1 MLCGIIFTSQA
12 MPAFLLRMCLR
23 RSTPLASQASTAH
36 DNINI
41 AIDGPAGA
49 GKSTIARMVARRLA
63 YVYVDTGAMYRA
75 ATWYFLQRDI
85 DSDNVEQIMHIL
97 PDLDIELLPGEQGQQ
112 VRVNGGDV
120 TEDIRSLAVNAQ
132 VSRYAQIEGLRSRL
146 VSLQRQMALRKGVVM
161 DGRDIGTTVLPDA
174 ELKIFMTASVQ
185 ERARRRYKEMKEQDE
200 ISFEELVRSI
210 AERDRLD
217 QEREVSPLRQAE
229 DAILLDTTEMSLDEV
244 VDHII
249 FLVQNLRK

>member
-1 MLCGIIFTSQA
+1 M
-12 MPAFLLRMCLR
+12 
-23 RSTPLASQASTAH
+23 ASQASTAH

-49 GKSTIARMVARRLA
+49 GKSTIARMVASRLA

-85 DSDNVEQIMHIL
+85 GSDNVEQIMHIL

-200 ISFEELVRSI
+200 ISFEDLVRSI

-229 DAILLDTTEMSLDEV
+229 DAILLDTTDMSLDEV

-249 FLVQNLRK
+249 LLVQNLRK

>member
-1 MLCGIIFTSQA
+1 M
-12 MPAFLLRMCLR
+12 
-23 RSTPLASQASTAH
+23 ASQASTAH
-36 DNINI
+36 DKINI

-85 DSDNVEQIMHIL
+85 SSENVEQIMHIL
-97 PDLDIELLPGEQGQQ
+97 PELDIELLPGEQGQQ

-161 DGRDIGTTVLPDA
+161 DGRDIGTTVLPHA

-185 ERARRRYKEMKEQDE
+185 ERAHRRYKEMKEQDE
-200 ISFEELVRSI
+200 VSFEDLVRSI

-217 QEREVSPLRQAE
+217 QEREFSPLRQAD
-229 DAILLDTTEMSLDEV
+229 DAILLDTTNMSLDEV

-249 FLVQNLRK
+249 LLVQNLRK